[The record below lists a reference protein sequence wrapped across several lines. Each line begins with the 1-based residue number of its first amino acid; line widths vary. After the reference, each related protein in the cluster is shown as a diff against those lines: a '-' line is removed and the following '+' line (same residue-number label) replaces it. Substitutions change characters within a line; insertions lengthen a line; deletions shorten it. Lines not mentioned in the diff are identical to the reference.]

1 MEKKFFTTLR
11 VAFPVA
17 SVWFGAVVGPS
28 MVSGAFAIVYFAPYG
43 AWGVI
48 FPMLAMAIAAVV
60 IGMGANIARRF
71 QAYEYNLYSKKL
83 YGRFAKILSPILEI
97 YMLIAMCVGGS
108 AVIAMR
114 DVFFLEIYGI
124 EEVAGAVIMSAI

>member
-60 IGMGANIARRF
+60 IGMGANIYIQKSSMDVLRK
-71 QAYEYNLYSKKL
+71 YYPLYWKSICL
-83 YGRFAKILSPILEI
+83 LQ
-97 YMLIAMCVGGS
+97 CV
-108 AVIAMR
+108 
-114 DVFFLEIYGI
+114 
-124 EEVAGAVIMSAI
+124 